1 MLHSAKQAALEDACF
16 AAAVCAGSTP
26 GDPCDARRRL
36 DKNHAYILVTTSKY
50 PMGALRGELTKES

>member
-1 MLHSAKQAALEDACF
+1 MEDACF